1 MNKKPERDSDL
12 FQNTLKDVIPLKDS
26 GRIANTPKPRK
37 AKVYPASAHACI
49 PDNLCDRA
57 TADTA
62 PTEFL
67 RDGLNRMTLRKLRRG
82 TWPPQD
88 SLDLH
93 GLSTEAARRLV
104 VEFLHH
110 SIQRRFRCVN
120 VIHGKGWR
128 SEGRDGILKVMTR
141 DWLMQHA
148 QVLAFCEAPAR
159 EGGAGAVWVLLKHN
173 PPEV

>member
-1 MNKKPERDSDL
+1 MISVNEKPERDSDL
-12 FQNTLKDVIPLKDS
+12 FQSALKDVTPLKDS

-37 AKVYPASAHACI
+37 ATVHPTSCPASI
-49 PDNLCDRA
+49 PDNLSDRA
-57 TADTA
+57 TVDTA

-67 RDGLNRMTLRKLRRG
+67 RDGLGRMTLRKLRRG

-93 GLSTEAARRLV
+93 GLNTDAARRLV

-110 SIQRRFRCVN
+110 STRRGLRCVS

-128 SEGRDGILKVMTR
+128 SEGRDGIL
-141 DWLMQHA
+141 
-148 QVLAFCEAPAR
+148 
-159 EGGAGAVWVLLKHN
+159 
-173 PPEV
+173 